1 MLTLGIETS
10 CDDTSMA
17 LLEGKTRLLANVVSS
32 QVVHASFG
40 GVVPASHPRLAAIVV
55 IDEPGGR
62 LVYGGEVAAPVFA
75 NIMAGALR
83 LLGVPPD
90 GLDRVPATTL
100 VQASR
105 VP

>member
-1 MLTLGIETS
+1 M
-10 CDDTSMA
+10 
-17 LLEGKTRLLANVVSS
+17 
-32 QVVHASFG
+32 
-40 GVVPASHPRLAAIVV
+40 V

-62 LVYGGEVAAPVFA
+62 QFYGGDVAAPVFA
-75 NIMAGALR
+75 NVMAGALR

-105 VP
+105 EQ